1 MTKGKI
7 ILVPFPFTDLSGHKV
22 RPAVVLSALERSDDF
37 IACFI
42 SSKPDRKINKT
53 DIQIAPTPENG
64 LKVGSIIKVAKI
76 ATLEKKIALGEIGSL
91 DQRTIKILNSKLKTV
106 LALN

>member
-22 RPAVVLSALERSDDF
+22 RPALVLSTLERSSDF

-42 SSKPDRKINKT
+42 SSKPDSKINKT
-53 DIQIAPTPENG
+53 DIKVEPTRENG
-64 LKVGSIIKVAKI
+64 LKVNSIIKVAKI
-76 ATLEKKIALGEIGSL
+76 ATLEKRIALGEIGSL
-91 DQRTIKILNSKLKTV
+91 DDKTAGIVQSKLRIV
-106 LALN
+106 LGLN